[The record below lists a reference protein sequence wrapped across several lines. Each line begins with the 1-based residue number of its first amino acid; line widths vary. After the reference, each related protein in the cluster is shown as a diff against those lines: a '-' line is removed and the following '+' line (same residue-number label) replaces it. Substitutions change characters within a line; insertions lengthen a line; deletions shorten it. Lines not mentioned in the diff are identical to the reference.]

1 MSYQEADQ
9 LPYTRCLHGKRPC
22 HQLDVN
28 RRCIQSVTAAMTD
41 DSKEIFFYFN
51 TKHKRYLITIH
62 EYQCIQASYKTNI
75 SCVRFK
81 LPNNDIVLPTDTKNF
96 KMNDNSELTN
106 TDIIEEKLLLH
117 PHTDLLCIVN
127 SIFTNNNKFTRNGQ
141 HTTYIIPPLLSVI
154 TNRLLNFYEDHAKST
169 HNHPIFSPY
178 MSSLTS
184 SRQEEYNSCFMN
196 TRLINEYFTG
206 NPAIG
211 YALGLKTDTI
221 TNLVPKTYRQAMKSA
236 ESAQC

>member
-1 MSYQEADQ
+1 MKRATYD
-9 LPYTRCLHGKRPC
+9 LHNSFSC
-22 HQLDVN
+22 YCV
-28 RRCIQSVTAAMTD
+28 VT
-41 DSKEIFFYFN
+41 
-51 TKHKRYLITIH
+51 
-62 EYQCIQASYKTNI
+62 
-75 SCVRFK
+75 
-81 LPNNDIVLPTDTKNF
+81 
-96 KMNDNSELTN
+96 
-106 TDIIEEKLLLH
+106 
-117 PHTDLLCIVN
+117 
-127 SIFTNNNKFTRNGQ
+127 
-141 HTTYIIPPLLSVI
+141 
-154 TNRLLNFYEDHAKST
+154 TNRLLKFYEDHAKST